1 MKTKKTG
8 AVSRLLLGS
17 LILIGLMA
25 GLPPAIADDAGVTIT
40 EVQPTIT
47 TVAPA
52 AAVAPAAVTAPSA
65 SPTPSAGPT
74 VVVAPAPM
82 KTGLEALRDQLLA
95 ILIPTFVLFVG
106 ALATAALS
114 KFKKKLGLD
123 VSEKV
128 AVQWQML
135 AQSAALRGAEWARKK
150 TKEMTDGKKVPG
162 PEVLDVAV
170 NWATDMAVHQG
181 LPELARAKLEG
192 LIEAELFK
200 LRREEDRTPGDPFV
214 PSTKV

>member
-17 LILIGLMA
+17 LVLIGLMA
-25 GLPPAIADDAGVTIT
+25 APAPAIADDAGIAVIET
-40 EVQPTIT
+40 QPAPPASTPAA
-47 TVAPA
+47 APA
-52 AAVAPAAVTAPSA
+52 AAVTDATPPGST
-65 SPTPSAGPT
+65 PTI
-74 VVVAPAPM
+74 VVAPAP
-82 KTGLEALRDQLLA
+82 KQTGLEALRDQLLA

-106 ALATAALS
+106 ALATAALA

-128 AVQWQML
+128 ADQWRAL
-135 AQSAALRGAEWARKK
+135 AQNAALRGAEWARKK
-150 TKEMTDGKKVPG
+150 AKEMTDGKKVPG

-181 LPELARAKLEG
+181 LPVLARAKLEG

-200 LRREEDRTPGDPFV
+200 LRADTDAGPV
-214 PSTKV
+214 